1 MAQKLH
7 KIRHSLSH
15 IMAMAVKELFPEAKL
30 AIGPVI
36 EDGFYYDFEVS
47 QNFTP
52 EDLPKIEK
60 KMKKIIKQNISFEKI
75 EIPYEKAKKK
85 VSDQPYK
92 KELLEEITKKGE
104 KITFY
109 KSSSFTDLCAG
120 PHVKLSKEIKADAF
134 KLTKV
139 AGAYWRGDEKNKML
153 QRIYGVA
160 FTTKKELAKY
170 LKQKKEARK
179 RDHRK
184 LGQELELF
192 AFHEVSPG
200 APFWLPKGMI
210 IFRELEKLWR
220 QIHDQA
226 GYQETSTPI
235 LNHKSL
241 WVKSGHWQHYK
252 DNMFNLKI
260 DDEIYSL
267 KPMNCPGS
275 TYIYNTKKRSYRD
288 LPLRYSEIGR
298 LHRNEVKGALGGLF
312 RVRQIT
318 MDDAHIYCLK
328 KQIQSEIGRLLKL
341 IKKFYKIFGF
351 SPNFVLATRPEK
363 FMGETEDWDQAEKD
377 LKKALENNKI
387 DYQLSKKDGAFYG
400 PKIDI
405 HIDDTLGRTWQMAT
419 IQLDFQIP
427 KRFNLVYTDKKGLEK
442 VVTLIHRAIF
452 GSFERFFG
460 ILVEHYA
467 GAFPIWLSPVQIQ
480 IVPVG
485 SSHISFSKKLA
496 QKFKDENIRVDVD
509 TANET
514 VGNKIRKAI
523 KQKVPYMLVIG
534 DKEMNSDKLS
544 VRIRSEKD
552 LWNVKKEDFIKKVQ
566 DKITNRIVKLK

>member
-1 MAQKLH
+1 MEKKLN

-36 EDGFYYDFEVS
+36 EDGFYYDFEVN

-60 KMKKIIKQNISFEKI
+60 KMKKIIKKNISFEK
-75 EIPYEKAKKK
+75 EKVSYEKAKKMVLK
-85 VSDQPYK
+85 QPYK
-92 KELLEEITKKGE
+92 KELLEEIKNKGE
-104 KITFY
+104 KISFY
-109 KSSSFTDLCAG
+109 KSGNFTDLCSG
-120 PHVKLSKEIKADAF
+120 PHVKSSKEINPDAF
-134 KLTKV
+134 KLIKV

-160 FTTKKELAKY
+160 FKNKKALDKY
-170 LKQKKEARK
+170 LKQKEEAEK

-200 APFWLPKGMI
+200 APFWLPRGMI
-210 IFRELEKLWR
+210 IFRQLEKLWR

-260 DDEIYSL
+260 DDETYSL

-275 TYIYNTKKRSYRD
+275 TYIYNAQKRSYRD

-318 MDDAHIYCLK
+318 MDDAHIYCLE
-328 KQIQSEIGRLLKL
+328 KQVQSEISQLLKL
-341 IKKFYKIFGF
+341 IKKFYKIFDF
-351 SPNFVLATRPEK
+351 SPKFVLATRPEK
-363 FMGETEDWDQAEKD
+363 FMGESQDWDRAEKD
-377 LKKALENNKI
+377 LKEALENNNV

-405 HIDDTLGRTWQMAT
+405 HIDDVLGRTWQMAT

-427 KRFNLVYTDKKGLEK
+427 KRFNLNYTDKKGQEK
-442 VVTLIHRAIF
+442 TVTLIHRAIF

-460 ILVEHYA
+460 ILIEHYA
-467 GAFPIWLSPVQIQ
+467 GNFPLWLSPVQIQ

-485 SSHISFSKKLA
+485 SDHIKFSNKLA
-496 QKFKDENIRVDVD
+496 QEFKDEDIRAAVDS
-509 TANET
+509 ANET

-534 DKEMNSDKLS
+534 EKEMKAKSLA
-544 VRIRSEKD
+544 VRERGSKK
-552 LWNVKKEDFIKKVQ
+552 VKNIAKKKFIKEIKN
-566 DKITNRIVKLK
+566 KIKNKK